1 MTSENILKCVLC
13 NKADD
18 DMDQSKNKNMLLRIY
33 ETLTFAGGGTLNK
46 RCVCLG
52 GWEGKSEMQSSSTEG
67 LRADEE
73 ATRAGQRYADEAT
86 LLIER

>member
-1 MTSENILKCVLC
+1 
-13 NKADD
+13 
-18 DMDQSKNKNMLLRIY
+18 MLLRIY

-46 RCVCLG
+46 RCMCLG
-52 GWEGKSEMQSSSTEG
+52 GWGGKSERQSSSTKG
-67 LRADEE
+67 LRANEE